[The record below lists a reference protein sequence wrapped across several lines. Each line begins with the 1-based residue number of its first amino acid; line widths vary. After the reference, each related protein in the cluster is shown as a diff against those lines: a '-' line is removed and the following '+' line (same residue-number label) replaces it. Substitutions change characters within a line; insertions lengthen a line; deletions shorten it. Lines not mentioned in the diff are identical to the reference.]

1 MRQLSKILLSIF
13 ILITTVLC
21 TDVIFGAIADRLF
34 IDRNLTQFEY
44 LVNDPTNPD
53 ILFLGSSRAEAHYD
67 TPFINDSLNISAINL
82 GASGRGLTY
91 HDAVMNVYL
100 RRHQPHTIVLEVMP
114 DALTG
119 NINNRVKALFPYAA
133 EFPEIKNIAV
143 EVDPL
148 NHYFLKSNIL
158 RYNSEIFELLKK
170 HRHPYKPN
178 SFGFIPLTTMRNSY
192 RDLKETVID
201 GEGRLNVDPVAKKC
215 LIDMINLCKQRNIEL
230 VVAYSPEFNIRNYVI
245 PVTTICDSL
254 GVRVIDARG
263 FRSPNSPEEY
273 FSDNRHLN
281 KLGARE
287 YTRWFMNELNY
298 MKQ

>member
-1 MRQLSKILLSIF
+1 MKQVPQIIIGFF
-13 ILITTVLC
+13 IIVTTVLC
-21 TDVIFGAIADRLF
+21 TDVVFGVIADRIF

-67 TPFINDSLNISAINL
+67 TPFINDSLKISAINL

-100 RRHQPHTIVLEVMP
+100 KHHKPHTIVLEIMP

-119 NINNRVKALFPYAA
+119 VINNRVKALYPYSV
-133 EFPEIKNIAV
+133 EYPEIKVIAS
-143 EVDPL
+143 EVDPM
-148 NHYFLKSNIL
+148 NDYFLRSNLL
-158 RYNSEIFELLKK
+158 RYNSEIFELIKK
-170 HRHPYKPN
+170 HRHPYKSN
-178 SFGFIPLTTMRNSY
+178 SFGFIPITTTRNLY
-192 RDLKETVID
+192 RDLKENVID
-201 GEGRLNVDPVAKKC
+201 GEGRHKVDSVAKDC
-215 LIDMINLCKQRNIEL
+215 LVDMIEQCRQRKIEL
-230 VVAYSPEFNIRNYVI
+230 VVAYSPEFSIRNYKI
-245 PVTTICDSL
+245 PVTTICDSM

-263 FRSPNSPEEY
+263 FRSPNFPEEY

-287 YTRWFMNELNY
+287 YTRWFMNEL
-298 MKQ
+298 KFKKK